1 MTTVNT
7 EISVRESYARDASGL
22 KRVPEGVARPQSRDE
37 LIETVREAL
46 STGTPVTMA
55 GGQTSTTAA
64 SITDRGL
71 LVSTR
76 ALARILD
83 VDVKARTARVEPGV
97 VLGDLNRAVAAE
109 GLAFAPDPTSD
120 QECTVGGAI
129 ACNASGSRSLR
140 YGATRAHVH
149 AVRVLLAD
157 GSIHEIRRRTHEK
170 NTVGY
175 ASLHEAVDWFVGSEG
190 TLGVILDADVS
201 LVEKPV
207 RLVGL
212 AFPFANE
219 AAALAFV
226 VAARESGLAPQ
237 CLEYFD
243 DVSVGI
249 VRKSSEV
256 LHRWA
261 PDAHAM
267 VYAEAPTNGDDPP
280 FDEWFAIAERHH
292 AAADDVQVFDG
303 DAAILEA
310 RRLRHAVP
318 AEMHE
323 RVATS
328 LARGGRRVSTDWAV
342 PYRRAAE
349 ALAVARESARAF
361 NVEPVTY
368 GHLGNGHPHQNF
380 VALDPEHVERCE
392 KAVEQTLRAIVEMDG
407 TFAAEHGVGK
417 LKRRWLP
424 LQLTPLQTRVMQSL
438 KHELDPQMLLA
449 PGNLWA

>member
-1 MTTVNT
+1 MSGATVDPG
-7 EISVRESYARDASGL
+7 VLESYARDASGL
-22 KRVPEGVARPQSRDE
+22 KRIPQSVARPQSCDE
-37 LIETVREAL
+37 LADAVREAFANR
-46 STGTPVTMA
+46 THVTMA

-64 SITDRGL
+64 SITDQGL

-76 ALARILD
+76 AVARILD
-83 VDVKARTARVEPGV
+83 LDPARRVARVEPGV
-97 VLGDLNRAVAAE
+97 VLGDLNRAVASD
-109 GLAFAPDPTSD
+109 GLVFAPDPTSD
-120 QECTVGGAI
+120 QECTIGGAI

-140 YGATRAHVH
+140 YGPTRAHVLS
-149 AVRVLLAD
+149 VRVLLAD
-157 GSIHEIRRRTHEK
+157 GSIQEIRRRTHEK

-175 ASLHEAVDWFVGSEG
+175 SSLHDAVDWFVGSEG
-190 TLGVILDADVS
+190 TLGVILDAEVS
-201 LVEKPV
+201 LVPKPP

-212 AFPFANE
+212 AVPFASE
-219 AAALAFV
+219 ADALAFV
-226 VAARESGLAPQ
+226 IAARESNLSPQ

-243 DVSVGI
+243 DVSVDI
-249 VRKSSEV
+249 VRKSSDI
-256 LHRWA
+256 LRAWA
-261 PDAHAM
+261 PGAHAM
-267 VYAEAPTNGDDPP
+267 VYAETTTNGEDPP
-280 FDEWFAIAERHH
+280 FDEWFALAEQHR

-328 LARGGRRVSTDWAV
+328 LAKGGRRVSTDWAV

-361 NVEPVTY
+361 GVEPVTY

-380 VALDPEHVERCE
+380 VALTPEHVERCE
-392 KAVEQTLRAIVEMDG
+392 KAVEQTLRAVVRMDG

-424 LQLTPLQTRVMQSL
+424 LQLTPLQSRVMQSL
-438 KHELDPQMLLA
+438 KRELDPDGLLA
-449 PGNLWA
+449 PGNIWG

>member
-1 MTTVNT
+1 MAGATTD
-7 EISVRESYARDASGL
+7 ISVRESYARDASGL
-22 KRVPEGVARPQSRDE
+22 KRVPESVARPQSSAE
-37 LIETVREAL
+37 LIEVVRDAL
-46 STGTPVTMA
+46 AQRTPVTMA

-64 SITDRGL
+64 SITDQGL

-76 ALARILD
+76 ALTGILD
-83 VDVKARTARVEPGV
+83 VDVKRRTARVEPGV
-97 VLGDLNRAVAAE
+97 VLGDVTRAVAGD

-129 ACNASGSRSLR
+129 ACNASGSRTLR
-140 YGATRAHVH
+140 YGPTRAHVR
-149 AVRVLLAD
+149 AVRVLMAD
-157 GSIHEIRRRTHEK
+157 GSIEEIRRRTHEK

-175 ASLHEAVDWFVGSEG
+175 SSLHDAVDWFVGSEG
-190 TLGVILDADVS
+190 TLGVILDAEVA
-201 LVEKPV
+201 LVERPS

-212 AFPFANE
+212 AFPFATD
-219 AAALAFV
+219 ADALAFV
-226 VAARESGLAPQ
+226 ITARESGLGPQ

-249 VRKSSEV
+249 VRRSSEV
-256 LHRWA
+256 LHTWA
-261 PDAHAM
+261 PNAQAM
-267 VYAEAPTNGDDPP
+267 VSAEVPTSGEDPP
-280 FDEWFAIAERHH
+280 FDQWFAIAERHNV
-292 AAADDVQVFDG
+292 AADDIQVFDG

-328 LARGGRRVSTDWAV
+328 LAKGGRRVSTDWAV

-349 ALAVARESARAF
+349 ALAVARESAREF
-361 NVEPVTY
+361 DVHPVTY

-380 VALDPEHVERCE
+380 VALDPEQVERCE
-392 KAVEQTLRAIVEMDG
+392 KAVEQTLRAIVRMDG

-438 KHELDPQMLLA
+438 KRELDPYGLLA
-449 PGNLWA
+449 PGNIWG

>member
-1 MTTVNT
+1 MSVTTDQA
-7 EISVRESYARDASGL
+7 VRESYARDASGW
-22 KRVPEGVARPQSRDE
+22 KRIPEGVARPQSTEELVDVVRD
-37 LIETVREAL
+37 AL
-46 STGTPVTMA
+46 AKGTPVTMA

-76 ALARILD
+76 ALARVID
-83 VDVKARTARVEPGV
+83 VDAKNRSARVEPGV
-97 VLGDLNRAVAAE
+97 VLGDISRAVSGD
-109 GLAFAPDPTSD
+109 GLVFAPDPTSD
-120 QECTVGGAI
+120 QECTIGGAI

-140 YGATRAHVH
+140 FGPTRAHVR

-157 GSIHEIRRRTHEK
+157 GSIQEFRRRVHEK

-175 ASLHEAVDWFVGSEG
+175 APLQDPVDWFVGCEG
-190 TLGVILDADVS
+190 TLGVVLDAEVA
-201 LVEKPV
+201 LVEKPQ

-212 AFPFANE
+212 AVPFATDKD
-219 AAALAFV
+219 AFAFT
-226 VAARESGLAPQ
+226 VAARESGLRPQ

-243 DVSVGI
+243 DTSVGI

-256 LHRWA
+256 LNTWS

-267 VYAEAPTNGDDPP
+267 IYTEITTDGDDPP
-280 FDEWFAIAERHH
+280 FDEWFALAE
-292 AAADDVQVFDG
+292 ANNASSDDIRVFDG

-323 RVATS
+323 RVASS
-328 LARGGRRVSTDWAV
+328 LATGGRRVSTDWAV
-342 PYRRAAE
+342 PYRRAGE
-349 ALAVARESARAF
+349 AIAIARANADKF
-361 NVEPVTY
+361 HVEPVTY

-380 VALDPEHVERCE
+380 VALTPEHVERCE
-392 KAVEQTLRAIVEMDG
+392 GAVQETLKAVVQMDG

-417 LKRRWLP
+417 LKKRWLP
-424 LQLTPLQTRVMQSL
+424 LQLTPLHMRVMQSL
-438 KHELDPQMLLA
+438 KHELDPHGLLA
-449 PGNLWA
+449 PGNIW

>member
-1 MTTVNT
+1 MATATTDQ
-7 EISVRESYARDASGL
+7 SVRESYARDASGL
-22 KRVPEGVARPQSRDE
+22 KRVPDSVARPQAIAE

-46 STGTPVTMA
+46 VNRTPITMA

-71 LVSTR
+71 LISTR
-76 ALARILD
+76 AISRIID
-83 VDVKARTARVEPGV
+83 VDLPQRVARVEPGV
-97 VLGDLNRAVAAE
+97 ILGDLNRAVAD

-120 QECTVGGAI
+120 QECTIGGAI
-129 ACNASGSRSLR
+129 ACNASGSRTLR
-140 YGATRAHVH
+140 YGPTRAHVRS
-149 AVRVLLAD
+149 VRVLLAD
-157 GSIHEIRRRTHEK
+157 GSIEEIRRRTHEK

-175 ASLHEAVDWFVGSEG
+175 SSLHDPVDWFVGSEG
-190 TLGVILDADVS
+190 TLGVILDAEVS
-201 LVEKPV
+201 LVERPS

-212 AFPFANE
+212 AFPFTTE
-219 AAALAFV
+219 ADALNFV
-226 VAARESGLAPQ
+226 VTARESGLAPQ

-256 LHRWA
+256 LHTWA
-261 PDAHAM
+261 PHSHAM
-267 VYAEAPTNGDDPP
+267 VYAEAPTNGEDPP
-280 FDEWFAIAERHH
+280 FDAWFAIAERSN
-292 AAADDVQVFDG
+292 ASADDIQVFDG

-328 LARGGRRVSTDWAV
+328 LAHGGRRVSTDWAV

-349 ALAVARESARAF
+349 ALAVARDSARAF
-361 NVEPVTY
+361 GVEPVTY

-380 VALDPEHVERCE
+380 VALDPDHVERCE
-392 KAVEQTLRAIVEMDG
+392 KAVEQTLRAIVAMDG

-438 KHELDPQMLLA
+438 KRELDPNGLLA
-449 PGNLWA
+449 PGNIWT